1 MRWVWCLLML
11 LICVHAR
18 AETILV
24 ISDLHMTENSQ
35 DMVPVLQAIRNAAEE
50 CDAVLV
56 LGDHANN
63 GKPAEHALVT
73 DCLDSLASQTGVRV
87 YTVPGNHDLN
97 RSFDRASYQEAY
109 AAFGRNT
116 AFSQDPASAS
126 CAVMTDLGTCLL
138 LLDTNAVGEDD
149 HVLPDGGISAETQDW
164 LSQVLESVSADVPV
178 LACGHHPI
186 LPKAREAR
194 TPGAQKTAEILMAYG
209 VRLYLCG
216 HDHGFYTV
224 EENGLREIV
233 VGQPQAYPGMAG
245 CLRVTDAGTE
255 WHMQSLFREEDATFQ
270 VMKAASQDLAWRMGS
285 GTLKGTRYENDTEA
299 VQWFTN
305 AFMAYIEERLTEE
318 VCSDLLMDA
327 NAQKWREIETRTVVR
342 DWILGLLASPPE
354 PMQTLMIP

>member
-1 MRWVWCLLML
+1 
-11 LICVHAR
+11 
-18 AETILV
+18 
-24 ISDLHMTENSQ
+24 MTENQQ
-35 DMVPVLQAIRNAAEE
+35 DMVPVLAAVRDAAED
-50 CDAVLV
+50 CDALIV

-63 GKPAEHALVT
+63 GKPAEYALVT
-73 DCLDSLASQTGVRV
+73 DCLDSLASQAGVRV

-216 HDHGFYTV
+216 HDPGFYTV

-299 VQWFTN
+299 VQWFAR
-305 AFMAYIEERLTEE
+305 AFMAYVEEGLTEE
-318 VCSDLLMDA
+318 VCSDLLTDA